1 MKEQTAG
8 KLTEMV
14 IKKTTEEL
22 VNVLCTFYKGC
33 AEKGAE
39 EGVEKGIAQ
48 AKRFACECGEFEEVH
63 GGA

>member
-39 EGVEKGIAQ
+39 EEDIFYALCQ
-48 AKRFACECGEFEEVH
+48 
-63 GGA
+63 

>member
-1 MKEQTAG
+1 MLCHMKEQTAG

-39 EGVEKGIAQ
+39 EEDIFYALCQ
-48 AKRFACECGEFEEVH
+48 
-63 GGA
+63 